1 MTSDPLAAFLYV
13 RGLVAEDTPLDD
25 IRARSSLLREC
36 ITKLLTDLDQLSDD
50 NTEEEIQSVFYEAG
64 KLHFLDQLR
73 WWFRVVYQMILHQE
87 DGPRLGQLTK
97 IMTLD
102 WVIHRIQTQTQ
113 NAWHHE

>member
-13 RGLVAEDTPLDD
+13 RGLVPEDMPLDD
-25 IRARSSLLREC
+25 IRARSMLLREC
-36 ITKLLTDLDQLSDD
+36 INQLVSQLDLMCDD

-64 KLHFLDQLR
+64 KLHFLSELR
-73 WWFRVVYQMILHQE
+73 WWFRVIYQMILHQE

-102 WVIHRIQTQTQ
+102 WIIHKLQSQSQ
-113 NAWHHE
+113 DAWQHE